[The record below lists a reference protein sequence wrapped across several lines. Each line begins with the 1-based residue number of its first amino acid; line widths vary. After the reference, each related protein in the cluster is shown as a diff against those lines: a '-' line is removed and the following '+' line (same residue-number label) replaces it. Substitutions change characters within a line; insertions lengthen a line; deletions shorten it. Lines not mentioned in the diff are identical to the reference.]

1 VAEDSKSDP
10 KSPPPRRG
18 PWRAIVFLGILAATI
33 ALAFVV
39 ARARLETA
47 ASNPYAG
54 ARGASRA
61 KASGIEVV
69 YRRGGESRVL
79 EPGTPLRPGDVLS
92 FTVKSERPRY
102 LALQVRDDNHPT
114 ETVFPAAAADAP
126 APTAVL
132 VQPGQKL
139 PPATT
144 VLGGIE
150 NLIVSAIFADHPF
163 TAGEPPPDG
172 EMVTLVIDKAP

>member
-1 VAEDSKSDP
+1 VAQGQDP
-10 KSPPPRRG
+10 KSPPAGRG
-18 PWRAIVFLGILAATI
+18 PWRAIVFLAIGVATI

-39 ARARLETA
+39 ARARLHVA

-61 KASGIEVV
+61 KASGIEIV
-69 YRRGGESRVL
+69 YRRGGESHVL
-79 EPGTPLRPGDVLS
+79 EPGTPLRPGDVLG
-92 FTVKSERPRY
+92 FTVKSERPRF
-102 LALQVRDDNHPT
+102 LTLQVRDDNHPT
-114 ETVFPAAAADAP
+114 QTVFPTLAAADTP
-126 APTAVL
+126 QPTAVL

-139 PPATT
+139 PAAPT
-144 VLGGIE
+144 VLDGIE

-172 EMVTLVIDKAP
+172 EVVTLVIDKAP